1 MLCYTTIR
9 SLILK
14 YVGFLV
20 QNEMQ
25 YKGLMIFSCS
35 PLPYHCS
42 VKLKT
47 SYHAKRLAPKRKDTK
62 AFKPAQNKVKTI
74 SYQKH
79 LRSVVAFEQ
88 WQLAFKLQNGP
99 KQNRRAQEENM

>member
-14 YVGFLV
+14 YVEVLV

-35 PLPYHCS
+35 PCLNTA
-42 VKLKT
+42 V
-47 SYHAKRLAPKRKDTK
+47 
-62 AFKPAQNKVKTI
+62 
-74 SYQKH
+74 
-79 LRSVVAFEQ
+79 
-88 WQLAFKLQNGP
+88 
-99 KQNRRAQEENM
+99 